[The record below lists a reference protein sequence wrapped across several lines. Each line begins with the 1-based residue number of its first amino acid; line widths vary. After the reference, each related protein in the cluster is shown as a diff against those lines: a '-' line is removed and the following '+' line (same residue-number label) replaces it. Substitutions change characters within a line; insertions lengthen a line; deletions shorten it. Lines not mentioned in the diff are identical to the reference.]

1 MCCVSNALT
10 KEKPKY
16 DLNSEGYFW
25 SFFGKDPWTKHL
37 IIMFI
42 HKIYKYT

>member
-16 DLNSEGYFW
+16 DLSSGGNIA
-25 SFFGKDPWTKHL
+25 FFGKDPMTKHF
-37 IIMFI
+37 MFT